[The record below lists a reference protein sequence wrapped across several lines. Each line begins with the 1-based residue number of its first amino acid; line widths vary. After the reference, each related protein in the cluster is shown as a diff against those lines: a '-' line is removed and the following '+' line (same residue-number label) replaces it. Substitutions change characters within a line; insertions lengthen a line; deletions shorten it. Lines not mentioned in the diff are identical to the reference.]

1 MRARTCEIVCVH
13 THTHTHKALQ
23 QSLSPIPQTLCQVYQ
38 KPKAVEIDYTGL
50 RKLSFQEEVMKY
62 GILVRLTHSA
72 KLNYVH

>member
-1 MRARTCEIVCVH
+1 VD
-13 THTHTHKALQ
+13 
-23 QSLSPIPQTLCQVYQ
+23 Q